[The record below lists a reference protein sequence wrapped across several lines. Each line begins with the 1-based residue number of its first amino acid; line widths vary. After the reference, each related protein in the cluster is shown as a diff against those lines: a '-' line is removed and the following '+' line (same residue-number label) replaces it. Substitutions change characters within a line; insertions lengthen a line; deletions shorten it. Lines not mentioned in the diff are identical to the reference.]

1 MGVVSIIV
9 GGFSFSALFTIRTSR
24 MGSMAEPCSTTF
36 WNHAI
41 NFNSMQTTRFF
52 AILTLLSVLSLIAL
66 CLAATAVPGRRTAVA
81 CHHPRRSRGVRRLWR
96 LGPRSA
102 VYGPDGLALS
112 PGPRSRDTGQRCDDE
127 SPRAPNGYVPRVRA
141 DPRLGRHVERQGLA
155 RPLSTLSQR
164 QAAFHDLW
172 DRGAAVALAAR
183 RND

>member
-66 CLAATAVPGRRTAVA
+66 CLAATAARAAEPQSPVTILVEAEAFDDYGGWVLDQQFMDQMGSPYLLAHGLGIPVKDATTKVRVPRTDTYHVFVRTRDWVATWNAKGSPGRFQLLV
-81 CHHPRRSRGVRRLWR
+81 
-96 LGPRSA
+96 
-102 VYGPDGLALS
+102 
-112 PGPRSRDTGQRCDDE
+112 
-127 SPRAPNGYVPRVRA
+127 NGK
-141 DPRLGRHVERQGLA
+141 
-155 RPLSTLSQR
+155 PLSTT
-164 QAAFHDLW
+164 FGTE
-172 DRGAAVALAAR
+172 GAAVALAAR